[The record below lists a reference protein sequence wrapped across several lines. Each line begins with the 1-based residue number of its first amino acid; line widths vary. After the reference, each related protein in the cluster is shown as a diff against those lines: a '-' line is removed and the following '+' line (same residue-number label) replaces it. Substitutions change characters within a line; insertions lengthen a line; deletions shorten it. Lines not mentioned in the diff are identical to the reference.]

1 MNGLAG
7 TGKTAIAQTVAERLF
22 ANGQLGASFFCSRD
36 FEDRSDLKLIF
47 PTLATQLAR
56 EHAEFRSI
64 FVPLVQQDPEIGQD
78 SLYSQMNKLI
88 VRPLQ
93 ESGISTVIVI
103 DALDECRDEETASAI
118 LSVLGRFVSQIP
130 KVKFFLTG
138 RPEPRIQTG
147 FRLPLL
153 AKATD
158 VFVLHNVEPSLV
170 NNDIQLFLRQSFLE
184 ISRRWGGLDGW
195 PTKEE
200 IDNLC
205 ERSAGLFVYAVA
217 TIRFIDYRGY
227 NPKTRLE
234 LLLQRQDS
242 TAPEGKTKFNPKTSL
257 DMLYTSI
264 LHEAFGGD
272 DLENDRRFRSI
283 LGAVVL
289 AANPLSPSAIATL
302 LGFDTT
308 DVSLR
313 LSSAHSLLVLEVGTD
328 HPVRAF
334 HRSFPDFITNRA
346 RCTNPRFRICP
357 SDQHT
362 ELLVRC
368 VELMDRRLEKNMFR
382 LPDGVM
388 NSEVEDL
395 GERIE
400 QHVDQALAYACR
412 SWYKHLLGAIPARTT
427 SILRRFLEEKFLF
440 WLEVLSVLGAAKE
453 AVHALEAT
461 ENCEWVEVCRIPLLV
476 CFKNSLGL
484 KPGTIN
490 P

>member
-1 MNGLAG
+1 M
-7 TGKTAIAQTVAERLF
+7 
-22 ANGQLGASFFCSRD
+22 
-36 FEDRSDLKLIF
+36 
-47 PTLATQLAR
+47 
-56 EHAEFRSI
+56 
-64 FVPLVQQDPEIGQD
+64 
-78 SLYSQMNKLI
+78 
-88 VRPLQ
+88 
-93 ESGISTVIVI
+93 
-103 DALDECRDEETASAI
+103 
-118 LSVLGRFVSQIP
+118 
-130 KVKFFLTG
+130 
-138 RPEPRIQTG
+138 
-147 FRLPLL
+147 
-153 AKATD
+153 
-158 VFVLHNVEPSLV
+158 FVLHNVELSLV
-170 NNDIQLFLRQSFLE
+170 NSDIQLFLRQSFLE
-184 ISRRWGGLDGW
+184 ISRGRNGIDGW
-195 PTKEE
+195 PTKED

-264 LHEAFGGD
+264 LYEAFGGD

-412 SWYKHLLGAIPARTT
+412 SWYKHLLGAIPARVT